1 MDGSPGASGGSALTP
16 QESQIGEKS
25 SVSTSSHSPVL
36 SELSRMVLSIA
47 KRRRG
52 SKTTKVEE
60 DAAGVQRSSST
71 LGSSLPWG

>member
-1 MDGSPGASGGSALTP
+1 M
-16 QESQIGEKS
+16 S

-47 KRRRG
+47 ERGRG

-71 LGSSLPWG
+71 LGLSLPWG